1 MVAWQ
6 LTIDANDP
14 YRLAKFWGPALGYV
28 PQPAPEGFATWREW
42 YVSVGVPDEEFEDGA
57 DGCDRLMDPDGTG
70 PNIWFQVVPEHKAG
84 KNRLHLDI
92 YPSGG
97 RSVALDLR
105 RERVDAKVAELVE
118 AGASVHKRFPEDFE
132 RTEGSDHYFRVLQDP
147 EGNEFCVA

>member
-14 YRLAKFWGPALGYV
+14 DRLVRFWGPALDYV
-28 PQPAPEGFATWREW
+28 PQPPPEGFATWREW
-42 YVSVGVPDEEFEDGA
+42 YVSVGVPDAEFADGA

-70 PNIWFQVVPEHKAG
+70 PNIWFQPVPEGKAG
-84 KNRLHLDI
+84 KNRLRLDI

-97 RSVALDLR
+97 RSVPLELR
-105 RERVDAKVAELVE
+105 RERVDAKVAELVA
-118 AGASVHKRFPEDFE
+118 AGATVHKRFPEDFE
-132 RTEGSDHYFRVLQDP
+132 GSHEDHYFRVLQDP

>member
-14 YRLAKFWGPALGYV
+14 ERLRRFWESALDYV

-42 YVSVGVPDEEFEDGA
+42 YVSVGVPDAEFQGDA
-57 DGCDRLMDPDGTG
+57 DGCDRLMDPGGTG
-70 PNIWFQVVPEHKAG
+70 PNIWFQSVPEHKAG

-97 RSVALDLR
+97 RSVPLELR
-105 RERVDAKVAELVE
+105 RERVDAKVAELLE
-118 AGASVHKRFPEDFE
+118 AGASLHKRFPEDFE
-132 RTEGSDHYFRVLQDP
+132 NTGDSDHYFRVLQDP

>member
-14 YRLAKFWGPALGYV
+14 ERLARFWESVLDYV
-28 PQPAPEGFATWREW
+28 PQPPPEGFATWREW
-42 YVSVGVPDEEFEDGA
+42 YVSVGVPDSDFEDGA
-57 DGCDRLMDPDGTG
+57 DGCDRLMAPDGTG
-70 PNIWFQVVPEHKAG
+70 PNLWFQPVPEHKAG

-97 RSVALDLR
+97 RSVAIELR

-118 AGASVHKRFPEDFE
+118 AGAKVHKRFPEDFDA
-132 RTEGSDHYFRVLQDP
+132 SPDADHYFRVLQDP

>member
-14 YRLAKFWGPALGYV
+14 DRLVRFWGPALDYV
-28 PQPAPEGFATWREW
+28 PQPAPDGFATWREW
-42 YVSVGVPDEEFEDGA
+42 YVSVGVPDEEFEDDA
-57 DGCDRLMDPDGTG
+57 DGCDRLMDPGGTG

-97 RSVALDLR
+97 RSVPLELR

-118 AGASVHKRFPEDFE
+118 AGASVHKRFPEDFDHVHD
-132 RTEGSDHYFRVLQDP
+132 SDHYFRVLQDP

>member
-14 YRLAKFWGPALGYV
+14 ERLLRFWGPALGYV
-28 PQPAPEGFATWREW
+28 PQPPPDGFATWREW
-42 YVSVGVPDEEFEDGA
+42 YVSVGVPDDEFDDGA
-57 DGCDRLMDPDGTG
+57 DGSDRLMDPDGAG
-70 PNIWFQVVPEHKAG
+70 PSIWFQPVPEHKAG

-92 YPSGG
+92 FASGG
-97 RSVALDLR
+97 RDVPLELR

-118 AGASVHKRFPEDFE
+118 AGARVHKRFPEDDE
-132 RTEGSDHYFRVLQDP
+132 DPEVSDHYARVMQYP